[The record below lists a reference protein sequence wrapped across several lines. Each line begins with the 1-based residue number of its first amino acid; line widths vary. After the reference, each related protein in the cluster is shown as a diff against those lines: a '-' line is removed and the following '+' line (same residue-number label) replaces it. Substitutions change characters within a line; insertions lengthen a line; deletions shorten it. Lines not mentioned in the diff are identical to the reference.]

1 MLLVLIQPETIKISH
16 LLTAGQSI
24 FMNSFFP
31 NVMNEWNKLNIK
43 ITNLTSHNTF
53 KSSLLSFIRPLHC
66 DTFGIHNPIGLQIL
80 ARLRTG
86 LSNLNEHKFKHIF
99 RNFLNPLCACNLE
112 PEAISHYLLRC
123 HLFQTERRTLLND
136 IKEIDENIVTDH
148 KNDLD
153 QILLYGNE
161 RYRYDTNRMILLST
175 IKFCRDSK
183 RCDLPLF

>member
-1 MLLVLIQPETIKISH
+1 
-16 LLTAGQSI
+16 
-24 FMNSFFP
+24 MNSFFP
-31 NVMNEWNKLNIK
+31 NVINEWNKLDIK
-43 ITNLTSHNTF
+43 ITNIALHNTF
-53 KSSLLSFIRPLHC
+53 ESSILSFIRPLHC
-66 DTFGIHNPIGLQIL
+66 DTLGIHNPIGLQVL

-86 LSNLNEHKFKHIF
+86 LSHLNKHKFKHNF

-112 PEAISHYLLRC
+112 PETTSYYLLRC

-175 IKFCRDSK
+175 IKFCIYSK
-183 RCDLPLF
+183 KFDLPLF